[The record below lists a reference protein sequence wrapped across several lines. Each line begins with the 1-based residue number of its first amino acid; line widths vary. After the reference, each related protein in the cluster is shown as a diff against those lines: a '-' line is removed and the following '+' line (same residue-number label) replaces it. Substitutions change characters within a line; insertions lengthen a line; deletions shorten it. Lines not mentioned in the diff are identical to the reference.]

1 MTKQVFYLKTK
12 KILVQFLLFNLQL
25 RGRLPECVSPR
36 KGRTLSLHSTFER
49 QCAKTALGKEPP
61 PPNPI
66 SPHYESS
73 PGLGSETGAE
83 KMSRAHGG
91 QERAHLRRTRGAG
104 NPAYSSG
111 KTEARAS

>member
-1 MTKQVFYLKTK
+1 MTKQAFYLKTK

-49 QCAKTALGKEPP
+49 QCAKTPLGKERPP
-61 PPNPI
+61 THPI

-73 PGLGSETGAE
+73 PGVRVRDGS
-83 KMSRAHGG
+83 
-91 QERAHLRRTRGAG
+91 
-104 NPAYSSG
+104 
-111 KTEARAS
+111 